1 MRRGDARIVVAH
13 LRELLDYD
21 PVTGVFR
28 WRQKPNKRT
37 NIGAIAGEIKQW
49 GHRRI
54 QMAGRRYPAH
64 HLAWLY
70 VYGVWPTGILDHA
83 NGKPDD
89 NRIANLRPATTTQ
102 NMQNCRRFST
112 NSSGFKGVSFC
123 RQTRRWRAHIVVD
136 GRYIHLGRF
145 PSPEKA
151 HAAYVAAAQKYFGE
165 FARAA

>member
-1 MRRGDARIVVAH
+1 MERAQTRITVAR
-13 LRELLDYD
+13 LRQLLDYNPD
-21 PVTGVFR
+21 TGVFR
-28 WRQKPNKRT
+28 WCEKPNKRT
-37 NIGAIAGEIKQW
+37 NIGAIAGEIGQW

-54 QMAGRRYPAH
+54 QINGHRYQAH

-70 VYGVWPTGILDHA
+70 VHGVWPTGILDHA

-89 NRIANLRPATTTQ
+89 NRIANLRPATTAQ
-102 NMQNCRRFST
+102 NMQNSRRFST
-112 NSSGFKGVSFC
+112 NSSGFKGVDFC

-145 PSPEKA
+145 PSPEEA
-151 HAAYVAAAQKYFGE
+151 HAAYIAAAVEHFGE